1 MDIHVPSMCRPLHLY
16 HKETLNCVFNDK
28 QTTKCYY
35 SVIPFKQPPLLSLHV
50 HGLEHGPNCIHFCE
64 IENYAVLT
72 VVMLEIFLENIK
84 LKFCIPC
91 YLLNRT
97 LGLDLVVRDPEAN
110 IIDPDSTGV
119 IELYRRVR
127 STKKASSD

>member
-1 MDIHVPSMCRPLHLY
+1 M
-16 HKETLNCVFNDK
+16 
-28 QTTKCYY
+28 
-35 SVIPFKQPPLLSLHV
+35 VI
-50 HGLEHGPNCIHFCE
+50 
-64 IENYAVLT
+64 
-72 VVMLEIFLENIK
+72 LEIFLDIK
-84 LKFCIPC
+84 LNSVQSCS

-127 STKKASSD
+127 CDD